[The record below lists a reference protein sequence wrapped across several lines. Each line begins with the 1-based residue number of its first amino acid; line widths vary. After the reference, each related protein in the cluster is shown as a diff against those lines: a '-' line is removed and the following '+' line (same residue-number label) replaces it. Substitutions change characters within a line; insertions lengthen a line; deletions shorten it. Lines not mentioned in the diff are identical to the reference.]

1 MLNSFKCREGVFA
14 GERIHA
20 NTFIGIY
27 AGEFV
32 TDEEGERRG
41 KSAESGTFI
50 CESVLIQARVY
61 NLAGK
66 TYLFDIDFW
75 HINEKAKKSTGNTM
89 TKFCVDA
96 FHVGNVRIS
105 QCDDRATV
113 DDASIICSSSPASL

>member
-1 MLNSFKCREGVFA
+1 MPEGVFA

-41 KSAESGTFI
+41 KSVESGI
-50 CESVLIQARVY
+50 LIRENVLIQARIY

-75 HINEKAKKSTGNTM
+75 HINEKEKKRANAAM

-105 QCDDRATV
+105 
-113 DDASIICSSSPASL
+113 